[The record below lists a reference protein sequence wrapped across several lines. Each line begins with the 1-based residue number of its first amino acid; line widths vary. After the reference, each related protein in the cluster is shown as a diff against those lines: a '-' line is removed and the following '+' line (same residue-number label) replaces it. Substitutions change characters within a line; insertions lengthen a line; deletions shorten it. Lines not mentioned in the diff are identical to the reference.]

1 MPPLGGRP
9 AETRRYRVPERTGT
23 AKTELAVEP
32 VEGDADVEVT
42 QPGAVATVPQ
52 RVGRQAVD
60 EVGTAHDLH
69 LDAPPPLGS
78 GLVVALDRLSAK
90 LDPAGQPAP
99 VCKEA
104 FDQIP
109 AIGDVRPATG
119 TPPVQAGVVEQKRSA
134 APHGRSGRRR
144 AGRTPRRSGRREGR
158 AAPSARPPLRRP
170 GRVGAPTRRLRSLWC
185 RRDRQAGPP
194 SRRHRGRRSAR
205 NGASLQGTW
214 PVSFLVAGRRLRRR
228 YRDR

>member
-1 MPPLGGRP
+1 M
-9 AETRRYRVPERTGT
+9 
-23 AKTELAVEP
+23 EP

-119 TPPVQAGVVEQKRSA
+119 TPPVQAGVVEQGSDQQQLTVDR
-134 APHGRSGRRR
+134 GG
-144 AGRTPRRSGRREGR
+144 
-158 AAPSARPPLRRP
+158 
-170 GRVGAPTRRLRSLWC
+170 GAPGEPLG
-185 RRDRQAGPP
+185 DQDDAKAVPP
-194 SRRHRGRRSAR
+194 HRPARRSADQ
-205 NGASLQGTW
+205 A
-214 PVSFLVAGRRLRRR
+214 A
-228 YRDR
+228 